1 MGVGK
6 LFGLACHR
14 PVVSGVLLALL
25 VEAVT
30 AFNRFVLGLRA
41 VDFAHLHTWATSDF
55 RLHHGYPGL
64 ALLVVWLVT
73 ALVRSLRGS
82 PWRGGLLIVGI
93 GLALSDAVHHFV
105 VLKLVTGSTEFP

>member
-6 LFGLACHR
+6 LFGLACRR

-25 VEAVT
+25 IEAVT
-30 AFNRFVLGLRA
+30 VFNRFVLGLRA
-41 VDFAHLHTWATSDF
+41 VDFAHLHTWATSGF

-82 PWRGGLLIVGI
+82 PWRGGFLIVGI

-105 VLKLVTGSTEFP
+105 VLKLVTGSAEFP